1 MITSEEGESILD
13 TTLEHRKIRAVSYF
27 RLFLWIGLLIN
38 GIPSIIGLKNAWGL
52 GSLLG
57 FSGSMLLALWPC
69 FLISFIC
76 VLGLFLTY
84 KRYSDK
90 IVELCRRIITAL
102 SKLRGFGLV
111 IFFILLILVTYCFL
125 FEVSLPFIAGMP
137 FISLFGNL
145 GMFGAIILISA
156 RKMKPDLALLVS
168 ASFLSL
174 FLVIVSLIPEINPYP
189 FTMTWSDGSR
199 FYEASLIF
207 SRLVYGKH
215 VPLPLLDPTRALLQS
230 IPFLIPSLPIW
241 VHRLWRVLL
250 WLGITLL
257 FARAL
262 VQRIKPKNHWLRL
275 GVFAWFVIF
284 TMQGPIYFHLLVV
297 VIIVLFGFDKN
308 RLGKTMVF
316 VGLAS
321 IWAGLSR
328 VNWFPVAGM
337 LAAVL
342 YILEVPQREKRFWRY
357 WAWPVIA
364 VLLGLGLAFG
374 VQRVYIII
382 SGISPE
388 DFMTSF
394 NSTML
399 WYRLLPSAAYGK
411 GVIGLLLVASVP
423 LILVIVWRIWG
434 SLKAWRPLRLLGLLS
449 ILLALMAAGLIVSAK
464 IGGGNNLHNLDS
476 SLVILAVITV
486 YILFDQF
493 VKDDQTIVLRSPLPN
508 FLFVIVFLV
517 PMITQA
523 NNLYPIHSWDLEGA
537 QNDLQ
542 QLQALID
549 DVDPEEGEVLFI
561 QNRHLLSLGL
571 IKNVDLVPEY
581 EKIILMEMAMSHYD
595 EYLQKFQGDLESHRF
610 ALIVMEP
617 INLVIQTS
625 ADSFGEE
632 NNAWVE
638 FVAKPL
644 VESYHT
650 VLDLSENGMVVL
662 APNP

>member
-1 MITSEEGESILD
+1 MD
-13 TTLEHRKIRAVSYF
+13 TPFEQRKSSTVSF
-27 RLFLWIGLLIN
+27 VRLFLWIALFIN
-38 GIPSIIGLKNAWGL
+38 GIPAVVGLKNAWGL

-57 FSGSMLLALWPC
+57 FSGSMLLALWPTL
-69 FLISFIC
+69 LISFIC
-76 VLGLFLTY
+76 ILGLIFTY
-84 KRYSDK
+84 SRRSDV
-90 IVELCRRIITAL
+90 IVKLCRIITAAL
-102 SKLRGFGLV
+102 SKLRGFGLL
-111 IFFILLILVTYCFL
+111 IYFILLLFITYCFL
-125 FEVSLPFIAGMP
+125 FGVSIPVIAGMP
-137 FISLFGNL
+137 FAAIFGNL
-145 GMFGAIILISA
+145 ALLGAVVLVSI
-156 RKMKPDLALLVS
+156 RKMKPHLALLVS
-168 ASFLSL
+168 ASLFSL
-174 FLVIVSLIPEINPYP
+174 ILVVVSLIPEITPYP

-207 SRLVYGKH
+207 PRLVYGKH

-250 WLGITLL
+250 WLGVTFL
-257 FARAL
+257 AAHAL
-262 VQRIKPKNHWLRL
+262 VQRIKPKSHWLRL
-275 GVFAWFVIF
+275 GLFAWFTIF
-284 TMQGPIYFHLLVV
+284 TFQGPIYFHLLMVAV
-297 VIIVLFGFDKN
+297 IVLLGFDKN

-316 VGLAS
+316 VGMAS
-321 IWAGLSR
+321 VWAGLSR

-342 YILEVPQREKRFWRY
+342 YILEVPQNEKRFWRY

-364 VLLGLGLAFG
+364 VFLSLGLAFG
-374 VQRVYIII
+374 VQRIYILI

-411 GVIGLLLVASVP
+411 GVIGLLLVAGAP

-434 SLKAWRPLRLLGLLS
+434 SLKAWRSLRLLGLLS

-523 NNLYPIHSWDLEGA
+523 KNLYPIQSWDLESA
-537 QNDLQ
+537 QDDLQ

-561 QNRHLLSLGL
+561 QDRHLLPMGL

-595 EYLQKFQGDLESHRF
+595 EYLQKFQNDLETHRF

-625 ADSFGEE
+625 EDSFGEE

-638 FVAKPL
+638 WVAQPL
-644 VESYHT
+644 SESYHT
-650 VLDLSENGMVVL
+650 VLDLSDNGMIIM
-662 APNP
+662 APNN